1 MTDRQQQ
8 IDGVLLSLATSL
20 EGGVPELFDHVFSF
34 LSRKTDFYT
43 GAATSTTAKKIV
55 LDAFEKYEKT
65 CQAEALEKLKRKE
78 VEEKKL
84 AERRAAQKAKEEA
97 EFTET
102 SRIKELTDEEAE
114 ELQKKLDAEKA
125 KEKTTEMLEI
135 KLEKNSEEN
144 GQNKE
149 EKSDKIKPNLGNGC
163 DLENYQWTQTLGELE
178 IRVVF
183 KGIGFPLKGCRF
195 RVGTTFESFL
205 GSARP
210 RLFRAK
216 LRCRTGPATL
226 AKDVVVDVGRKHL
239 KIGLKG
245 KQPLVDGE
253 LAEEIKLESL
263 NWIIEDKKNIV
274 LNVDKV
280 NGMHWWNKLLLTD
293 PEIDTQKVQPENSKL
308 SDLDGETRSM
318 VEKMMYDQRQKEL
331 GLPTSEEKKKHEIL
345 KKFMDQH
352 PEMDFSNAKFS

>member
-114 ELQKKLDAEKA
+114 QLQKKLDAEKA

-183 KGIGFPLKGCRF
+183 KDIGFPLK
-195 RVGTTFESFL
+195 
-205 GSARP
+205 
-210 RLFRAK
+210 
-216 LRCRTGPATL
+216 
-226 AKDVVVDVGRKHL
+226 AKDLIVDVGRKHI

>member
-8 IDGVLLSLATSL
+8 IDGILLSLATSF

-78 VEEKKL
+78 AEEKKL

-114 ELQKKLDAEKA
+114 QLQKKLDAEKA
-125 KEKTTEMLEI
+125 KEKATEMLEI
-135 KLEKNSEEN
+135 NLKNNSEEN
-144 GQNKE
+144 GQNKDE

-183 KGIGFPLKGCRF
+183 KGIGFPLK
-195 RVGTTFESFL
+195 
-205 GSARP
+205 
-210 RLFRAK
+210 
-216 LRCRTGPATL
+216 
-226 AKDVVVDVGRKHL
+226 AKDVVVDVGRKHF

>member
-8 IDGVLLSLATSL
+8 IDGILLSLATSF

-78 VEEKKL
+78 AEEKKL

-125 KEKTTEMLEI
+125 KEKATEMLEI
-135 KLEKNSEEN
+135 NLKNNSEEN
-144 GQNKE
+144 GQNKDE

-183 KGIGFPLKGCRF
+183 KGIGFPLK
-195 RVGTTFESFL
+195 
-205 GSARP
+205 
-210 RLFRAK
+210 
-216 LRCRTGPATL
+216 
-226 AKDVVVDVGRKHL
+226 AKDVVVDVGRKHF

-345 KKFMDQH
+345 KK
-352 PEMDFSNAKFS
+352 

>member
-78 VEEKKL
+78 AEEKKL

-97 EFTET
+97 EFNET

-114 ELQKKLDAEKA
+114 QLQKKLDAEKV
-125 KEKTTEMLEI
+125 KEKATEMPEI
-135 KLEKNSEEN
+135 KLKNNSEEN
-144 GQNKE
+144 GQNKDE

-183 KGIGFPLKGCRF
+183 KGIGFPLK
-195 RVGTTFESFL
+195 
-205 GSARP
+205 
-210 RLFRAK
+210 
-216 LRCRTGPATL
+216 
-226 AKDVVVDVGRKHL
+226 AKDVIVDVGRKHI

-245 KQPLVDGE
+245 QQPLIDGE

>member
-8 IDGVLLSLATSL
+8 IDGVLLSLATSF

-78 VEEKKL
+78 AEEKKL

-114 ELQKKLDAEKA
+114 QLQKKLDAEKA
-125 KEKTTEMLEI
+125 KEKPSTEMLEN
-135 KLEKNSEEN
+135 KLENNSEEN
-144 GQNKE
+144 GQNKEE

-163 DLENYQWTQTLGELE
+163 DLDNYQWTQTLGELE

-183 KGIGFPLKGCRF
+183 KGIGFPLK
-195 RVGTTFESFL
+195 
-205 GSARP
+205 
-210 RLFRAK
+210 
-216 LRCRTGPATL
+216 
-226 AKDVVVDVGRKHL
+226 AKDLIVDVGRKHI

>member
-8 IDGVLLSLATSL
+8 IDGVLLSLATSF

-78 VEEKKL
+78 AEEKKL

-114 ELQKKLDAEKA
+114 QLQKKLDAEKA
-125 KEKTTEMLEI
+125 KEKAATEMPEI
-135 KLEKNSEEN
+135 KLENNSEEN
-144 GQNKE
+144 GQNKDE

-178 IRVVF
+178 IRV
-183 KGIGFPLKGCRF
+183 
-195 RVGTTFESFL
+195 
-205 GSARP
+205 
-210 RLFRAK
+210 
-216 LRCRTGPATL
+216 
-226 AKDVVVDVGRKHL
+226 AKDLIVDVGRKHI

-345 KKFMDQH
+345 KK
-352 PEMDFSNAKFS
+352 

>member
-8 IDGVLLSLATSL
+8 IDGILLSLATSF

-78 VEEKKL
+78 AEEKKL

-114 ELQKKLDAEKA
+114 QLQKKLDAEKA
-125 KEKTTEMLEI
+125 KEKATEMLENNL
-135 KLEKNSEEN
+135 KNNSEEN
-144 GQNKE
+144 GQNKEE

-183 KGIGFPLKGCRF
+183 KGIGFPLK
-195 RVGTTFESFL
+195 
-205 GSARP
+205 
-210 RLFRAK
+210 
-216 LRCRTGPATL
+216 

-263 NWIIEDKKNIV
+263 NWIIEDKKNVV

-352 PEMDFSNAKFS
+352 PEMDFSNAKFT